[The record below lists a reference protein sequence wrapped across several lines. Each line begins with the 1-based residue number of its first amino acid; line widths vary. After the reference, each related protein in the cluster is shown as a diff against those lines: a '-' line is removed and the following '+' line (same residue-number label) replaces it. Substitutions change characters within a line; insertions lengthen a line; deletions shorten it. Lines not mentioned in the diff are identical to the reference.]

1 MPDGIKLEI
10 LCEQDIFERDLI
22 LDELKRILQLA
33 TTNDQQFRSRASDL
47 NSHQR
52 KFNKIQ
58 SKIEKTLIK
67 HKLFDKDEHIKIR
80 NDFNDVYYAIISY
93 VNSFKNDD
101 LNRRRSLH
109 QDDICHKRNLPV
121 LPLPEFNGDPTD
133 WQSFFD
139 LFCSLVHDNR
149 AYTETEKL
157 RYLLLSVKNEPYNL
171 IKSLPIT
178 GDNYIIALKILK
190 YRYENRRI
198 IASKHLDRILDLE
211 TCSER
216 SYHSVRNLLNVYQEN
231 IRALEVMDFPID
243 QWSFILLNIL
253 LRKIPISLRKNYE
266 RSLSRPSDIP
276 DVNTLIEFL
285 EREISADEIAI
296 ASYTQSTKNYPQHI
310 NNHRTKI
317 GGKSNAIHRNSFNA
331 SVASITEQTGPY
343 VNSNRDR
350 SCLKCSGQ
358 HLISKCT
365 EFLNLS
371 PQDRYNFI
379 KNKNICYNCL
389 NVGHDVKNCKSKFVC
404 RTCQKKHHSL
414 IHLISPQSLA
424 IVNKTATASAV
435 SLPLTEDKQDDRV
448 HNNYATKMHSS
459 HSMVT
464 VLLSTAL
471 IDLYL
476 GNNKISSVRCIVDS
490 GSQASFISEACV
502 QRLGLPRTNV
512 HIPVLGIGDT
522 EPLMPRGMVTCAITP
537 KNKHHPV
544 IPVDALIL
552 PKLMSKMP
560 NLSLP
565 YTKWPHL
572 KGLTLADPHFHTPQ
586 PVEMLLGADIL
597 SHILLNNTI
606 TGPPGTPIA
615 MNSVFGYLLLGKLT
629 FNTNIS
635 TPLQVCYSSF
645 DNDNLQRFWELESVP
660 EKRSYTPDEELC
672 ESFFR
677 RTHNRD
683 LTGRY
688 VVALP
693 FKVNAP
699 PLGESRQIAVARF
712 HKLEYRLERNPQLKI
727 DYHACLQEYIDLNHM
742 ELVDDKP
749 SVGASYYIPH
759 HCVIKPSSQTTRTR
773 VVFDAGCRTTSGYS
787 LNDVLFSGPKLHLDI
802 VDVLLKFRVY
812 RVAFCSDI
820 KQMFR
825 NILLRESDR
834 DFQRILWRRSPEEPL
849 RDYRLRTVTF
859 GVNCSPY
866 LALRTIRQL
875 ACDEGERL
883 KLAAAVLLN
892 NVFVDDVI
900 TGADSEAQA
909 LLLQQELI
917 AICATAGFELRKW
930 HSNSQAVLA
939 AVQPSEFH
947 GERCES
953 VLFSEM
959 EGDKG
964 VNVLGLQWNPRADS
978 FSFKVHVTSREYT
991 KRAILSEIAK
1001 IYDPLG
1007 LLSPITLFAKHL
1019 IQLMWLANIGW
1030 DEPPPIDILNSW
1042 TYFTKERPLLAS
1054 ISFPRYIFNTDDL
1067 ESIQIHGFSDASQVG
1082 YAACVY
1088 IRHVGKSGDC
1098 ETHLIMAKT
1107 RVAPLRVCLT
1117 IPRLELMAA
1126 LLLSKLIEKVNH
1138 VYGDKIR
1145 SGHIVAWS
1153 DSSVVLAWLRSSPH
1167 EWKTFVSNRV
1177 SEILTRVPAS
1187 CWRHVPSA
1195 DNPADA
1201 ASRGLLPAAL
1211 VKSDLWYHGPVWLQ
1225 QSSDSWPIQ

>member
-1 MPDGIKLEI
+1 
-10 LCEQDIFERDLI
+10 
-22 LDELKRILQLA
+22 
-33 TTNDQQFRSRASDL
+33 
-47 NSHQR
+47 
-52 KFNKIQ
+52 
-58 SKIEKTLIK
+58 
-67 HKLFDKDEHIKIR
+67 
-80 NDFNDVYYAIISY
+80 
-93 VNSFKNDD
+93 
-101 LNRRRSLH
+101 
-109 QDDICHKRNLPV
+109 
-121 LPLPEFNGDPTD
+121 
-133 WQSFFD
+133 
-139 LFCSLVHDNR
+139 
-149 AYTETEKL
+149 
-157 RYLLLSVKNEPYNL
+157 
-171 IKSLPIT
+171 
-178 GDNYIIALKILK
+178 
-190 YRYENRRI
+190 
-198 IASKHLDRILDLE
+198 
-211 TCSER
+211 
-216 SYHSVRNLLNVYQEN
+216 
-231 IRALEVMDFPID
+231 
-243 QWSFILLNIL
+243 
-253 LRKIPISLRKNYE
+253 
-266 RSLSRPSDIP
+266 
-276 DVNTLIEFL
+276 
-285 EREISADEIAI
+285 
-296 ASYTQSTKNYPQHI
+296 
-310 NNHRTKI
+310 
-317 GGKSNAIHRNSFNA
+317 
-331 SVASITEQTGPY
+331 
-343 VNSNRDR
+343 
-350 SCLKCSGQ
+350 
-358 HLISKCT
+358 
-365 EFLNLS
+365 
-371 PQDRYNFI
+371 
-379 KNKNICYNCL
+379 
-389 NVGHDVKNCKSKFVC
+389 
-404 RTCQKKHHSL
+404 
-414 IHLISPQSLA
+414 
-424 IVNKTATASAV
+424 
-435 SLPLTEDKQDDRV
+435 
-448 HNNYATKMHSS
+448 
-459 HSMVT
+459 
-464 VLLSTAL
+464 
-471 IDLYL
+471 
-476 GNNKISSVRCIVDS
+476 
-490 GSQASFISEACV
+490 
-502 QRLGLPRTNV
+502 
-512 HIPVLGIGDT
+512 
-522 EPLMPRGMVTCAITP
+522 
-537 KNKHHPV
+537 
-544 IPVDALIL
+544 
-552 PKLMSKMP
+552 MP

-802 VDVLLKFRVY
+802 VGVLLKFRVY

-875 ACDEGERL
+875 ACDEGERF

-978 FSFKVHVTSREYT
+978 FSFKVHVTSRDYT

-1007 LLSPITLFAKHL
+1007 LLSPVTLFAKHL

-1042 TYFTKERPLLAS
+1042 TNFTKELPLLAS

-1067 ESIQIHGFSDASQVG
+1067 DSIQIHGFADASQVG

-1126 LLLSKLIEKVNH
+1126 LLLSKLIEKVNN

-1177 SEILTRVPAS
+1177 SEISTRVPAN

-1211 VKSDLWYHGPVWLQ
+1211 VKSDLWYHGPAWLQ
-1225 QSSDSWPIQ
+1225 QSSDSWPIQKTIVNTSEEKRNNKEHLDSDIGFCRVAISCASAYIAAYGASARAPCVCNRVWDSSLNLDYVQLVPLKRRL

>member
-1 MPDGIKLEI
+1 
-10 LCEQDIFERDLI
+10 
-22 LDELKRILQLA
+22 
-33 TTNDQQFRSRASDL
+33 
-47 NSHQR
+47 
-52 KFNKIQ
+52 
-58 SKIEKTLIK
+58 
-67 HKLFDKDEHIKIR
+67 
-80 NDFNDVYYAIISY
+80 
-93 VNSFKNDD
+93 
-101 LNRRRSLH
+101 
-109 QDDICHKRNLPV
+109 
-121 LPLPEFNGDPTD
+121 
-133 WQSFFD
+133 
-139 LFCSLVHDNR
+139 
-149 AYTETEKL
+149 
-157 RYLLLSVKNEPYNL
+157 
-171 IKSLPIT
+171 
-178 GDNYIIALKILK
+178 
-190 YRYENRRI
+190 
-198 IASKHLDRILDLE
+198 
-211 TCSER
+211 
-216 SYHSVRNLLNVYQEN
+216 
-231 IRALEVMDFPID
+231 
-243 QWSFILLNIL
+243 
-253 LRKIPISLRKNYE
+253 
-266 RSLSRPSDIP
+266 
-276 DVNTLIEFL
+276 
-285 EREISADEIAI
+285 
-296 ASYTQSTKNYPQHI
+296 
-310 NNHRTKI
+310 
-317 GGKSNAIHRNSFNA
+317 
-331 SVASITEQTGPY
+331 
-343 VNSNRDR
+343 
-350 SCLKCSGQ
+350 
-358 HLISKCT
+358 
-365 EFLNLS
+365 
-371 PQDRYNFI
+371 
-379 KNKNICYNCL
+379 
-389 NVGHDVKNCKSKFVC
+389 
-404 RTCQKKHHSL
+404 
-414 IHLISPQSLA
+414 
-424 IVNKTATASAV
+424 
-435 SLPLTEDKQDDRV
+435 
-448 HNNYATKMHSS
+448 
-459 HSMVT
+459 
-464 VLLSTAL
+464 
-471 IDLYL
+471 
-476 GNNKISSVRCIVDS
+476 
-490 GSQASFISEACV
+490 
-502 QRLGLPRTNV
+502 
-512 HIPVLGIGDT
+512 
-522 EPLMPRGMVTCAITP
+522 
-537 KNKHHPV
+537 
-544 IPVDALIL
+544 
-552 PKLMSKMP
+552 MP

-645 DNDNLQRFWELESVP
+645 DNNNLQRFWELESVP

-978 FSFKVHVTSREYT
+978 FSFKVHVTSRDYT

-1007 LLSPITLFAKHL
+1007 LLSPVTLFAKHL

-1042 TYFTKERPLLAS
+1042 TYFTKELPLLAS

-1067 ESIQIHGFSDASQVG
+1067 ESIQIHGFADASQVG

-1088 IRHVGKSGDC
+1088 IRHVGKSGDW
-1098 ETHLIMAKT
+1098 T
-1107 RVAPLRVCLT
+1107 RIQTYDEMHTLTCQIEAVLNSRPLCVLSSDASDPLPLT
-1117 IPRLELMAA
+1117 PAHFLVGEPLTAVPDVS
-1126 LLLSKLIEKVNH
+1126 LVDENPNH
-1138 VYGDKIR
+1138 
-1145 SGHIVAWS
+1145 
-1153 DSSVVLAWLRSSPH
+1153 
-1167 EWKTFVSNRV
+1167 
-1177 SEILTRVPAS
+1177 LTR
-1187 CWRHVPSA
+1187 WRWIQQSVQHFWKRWSKEY
-1195 DNPADA
+1195 
-1201 ASRGLLPAAL
+1201 L
-1211 VKSDLWYHGPVWLQ
+1211 HELQ
-1225 QSSDSWPIQ
+1225 QTNKWFQDRGSTLREGTVVVVCDENLPPLQWKLARIHALHPGSDQVVRVVTLRTGNTLFKRPVIKICPLPLQ